1 MKYSKESPAGGM
13 LVPLE
18 YKSLN
23 LLMKGC
29 DKNMALARA
38 LQKERRRNK
47 RREKENMWKRNNQ
60 RNAMQEPIVMHY
72 PASQSCLALLALS
85 CPVPPSMPSVCTDL
99 FLDYS
104 PQTTLTGS
112 SCPASCLLTHLILG
126 QITMLC
132 DGWMDGCSHRQG
144 EVDFVLLSLT
154 PDIYTLSSK
163 SCRC

>member
-29 DKNMALARA
+29 DKNMAVARA

-72 PASQSCLALLALS
+72 PARWDEFDLIYGGHRYRILKMGKCMFGCVMKNTPYILPRLITCPILPRAACNALRL
-85 CPVPPSMPSVCTDL
+85 
-99 FLDYS
+99 
-104 PQTTLTGS
+104 
-112 SCPASCLLTHLILG
+112 H
-126 QITMLC
+126 
-132 DGWMDGCSHRQG
+132 
-144 EVDFVLLSLT
+144 
-154 PDIYTLSSK
+154 
-163 SCRC
+163 